1 MLAFLAPSV
10 CASSS
15 RSHTHF
21 SPEKEKQEPDLF
33 IKGLGSEEEEEA
45 GLQECNKSSVHRQS
59 AVLTDKLCVAGE
71 FGMPSTLSDTELQR
85 DGSGESPQPAKFW
98 AGPLQGNY
106 HRKKRGTRRVTR
118 PASPLPDLVAVR
130 SRLLTFRGRFDKDR
144 ASELAPSLLSL
155 FPSAVKVARHAP
167 FAAPIFDFNSRAC
180 VLLSRSPSSD
190 PHRDG
195 RTDASSDSCP
205 NKLPGQWQQQQVPFN

>member
-1 MLAFLAPSV
+1 MLANLECLPL
-10 CASSS
+10 CQ
-15 RSHTHF
+15 TH
-21 SPEKEKQEPDLF
+21 
-33 IKGLGSEEEEEA
+33 
-45 GLQECNKSSVHRQS
+45 
-59 AVLTDKLCVAGE
+59 GE
-71 FGMPSTLSDTELQR
+71 REGN
-85 DGSGESPQPAKFW
+85 GSGESLQPAKFW

-106 HRKKRGTRRVTR
+106 HRKKRGTRRITR

-155 FPSAVKVARHAP
+155 PLFPSAVKVARHAP

-180 VLLSRSPSSD
+180 FSAALTHTER
-190 PHRDG
+190 

-205 NKLPGQWQQQQVPFN
+205 NKLPGRWQQQQVPFN